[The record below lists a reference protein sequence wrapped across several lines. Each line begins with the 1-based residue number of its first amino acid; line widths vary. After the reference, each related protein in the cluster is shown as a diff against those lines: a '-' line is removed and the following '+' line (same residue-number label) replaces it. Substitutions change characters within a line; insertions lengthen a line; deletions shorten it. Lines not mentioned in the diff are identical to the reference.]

1 MASRLAALDLTKDAT
16 VTCYTPLSS
25 EDEDELDDAFEE
37 IYPSPGAP
45 VFFVLWKRFMRH
57 RRLLRYWFKGPIG
70 SIDEYL

>member
-1 MASRLAALDLTKDAT
+1 LASRLAALDLTKDAT

-45 VFFVLWKRFMRH
+45 VFFDALEEVHEATQAVEILV
-57 RRLLRYWFKGPIG
+57 
-70 SIDEYL
+70 